1 MPPVMRTIEFQ
12 ANIDKNGVIH
22 LPQEYREAHGQQA
35 RFVMALPDKNPRDK
49 KSIEGKTIDPM
60 KYSNTVDWPID
71 GMDYQRQAR
80 SEWE

>member
-1 MPPVMRTIEFQ
+1 MSSVMQTIEFQ
-12 ANIDKNGVIH
+12 ANIDKNGIIH
-22 LPQEYREAHGQQA
+22 LPQEYREAYGQQA
-35 RFVMALPDKNPRDK
+35 RFVMVLPEK

>member
-1 MPPVMRTIEFQ
+1 MV
-12 ANIDKNGVIH
+12 
-22 LPQEYREAHGQQA
+22 LPE
-35 RFVMALPDKNPRDK
+35 K